1 MNQHDAIETPPPS
14 VEKPTNVRWIVFAL
28 ACGTSWMLYFHRYAF
43 SLVKT
48 FLITEWDVSKEELGY
63 VDSVFSICYAI
74 FQVPAGLIADFL
86 GTRLF
91 LAACI
96 GVWSGAVYGQTLATN
111 TTGLAWALGFSGMAQ
126 AGTYPM
132 LNKVSRLWFPS
143 SIRTTLQGWIGVFF
157 GRLGGFS
164 SHLIIM
170 ALAIGLFHMPW
181 QSAIRWAALAG
192 LVLMVL
198 FYLFFRDKPRMS
210 SHINE
215 AEIALI
221 EHSTPSPVLTDE
233 NLPEGG
239 GVSDA
244 VVPPEKPSIW
254 KVLASRNGLTF
265 VWLMVQTFLST
276 LADQFFVGWV
286 SLFFKESF
294 KVTPIWLGI
303 LAGMPLLGGAVG
315 GVLGGMLND
324 RLMAR
329 GVSRRWARSSVGL
342 MGKGTAG
349 ILLAVGVFFFLDNMY
364 AMCVLLVVVKIFCDF
379 SLSSTWGTVT
389 DISGKYSATV
399 FAVNNGMASGA
410 MILMSP
416 IIGKIADAY
425 QGWTEVLLLVAGIF
439 VACALTWL
447 MINAERELFPD
458 ENIA

>member
-1 MNQHDAIETPPPS
+1 MSQHDATESTAALS
-14 VEKPTNVRWIVFAL
+14 DRPTKVRWIVFTL

-48 FLITEWDVSKEELGY
+48 FLIDEWGVSKEELGY
-63 VDSVFSICYAI
+63 VDSVFSICYAV

-96 GVWSGAVYGQTLATN
+96 GIWSGAVYGQTIAAN

-132 LNKVSRLWFPS
+132 LNKVSRIWFPS

-170 ALAIGLFHMPW
+170 ALAIGFFHMPW

-192 LVLMVL
+192 LALMVL
-198 FYLFFRDKPRMS
+198 FYLYFRDTPKMHP
-210 SHINE
+210 HVNE
-215 AEIALI
+215 AEAALI
-221 EHSTPSPVLTDE
+221 DDRAATSVAASSMDPNVAAAS
-233 NLPEGG
+233 LPI
-239 GVSDA
+239 
-244 VVPPEKPSIW
+244 EKPSLW
-254 KVLASRNGLTF
+254 KLLASRNGLTF

-303 LAGMPLLGGAVG
+303 LAGLPLLGGAVG

-329 GVSRRWARSSVGL
+329 GVSRRWARSGVGL
-342 MGKGTAG
+342 IGKGIAG
-349 ILLAVGVFFFLDNMY
+349 ILLAIGVLLFLDNMY

-410 MILMSP
+410 MIMMSP

-425 QGWTEVLLLVAGIF
+425 KGWTEVLLLVAGIF
-439 VACALTWL
+439 VACSLTWL
-447 MINAERELFPD
+447 MINSERKLFPD
-458 ENIA
+458 EGK